1 MKYTLTIMTVFI
13 LCFLEMNAQ
22 FYNDGA
28 MVIIQP
34 DALLHIQGDF
44 INQGGEITNEG
55 LIELGGDWVNTV
67 MTPPL
72 TPNAGTVS
80 LQGSNQSIGGDF
92 PTLFHNVSV
101 DQAQNITLTSSIGIG
116 NSIELNDGII
126 TLDRNVLHLLSPEP
140 EALTFNEGGVIAET
154 SDNYGFVRWDLAE
167 TAPNSYTIPFINSL
181 GNSVPLSYE
190 LQGTGVGDLGFLL
203 FSTYGSEE
211 DNSPLPIGV
220 TNLNVSDD
228 NTGLTLVDRFYVVE
242 SMDYTTSP
250 TGSVTLSYDET
261 SEIGGNNTIAT
272 DRLETLI
279 WDTLDGWMSFN
290 QNTTTNNSVQTV
302 IDTQYG
308 TYTLWS
314 NTSTSVNDFQELE
327 GFGVYPNPTTSVAT
341 AEYIAPVTEKASL
354 SIINSVG
361 KKIFNQSVQL
371 TDGEMKKIELDL
383 SDQPDGLYHIH
394 IESESLRSSKMII
407 KQ

>member
-28 MVIIQP
+28 LVTIQS

-80 LQGSNQSIGGDF
+80 LQGNDQSIGGDF
-92 PTLFHNVSV
+92 PTLFHNVTV
-101 DQAQNITLTSSIGIG
+101 NQAQNVTLTSSIGIG
-116 NSIELNDGII
+116 NSIELNDGIV

-211 DNSPLPIGV
+211 DNSPLPIGC
-220 TNLNVSDD
+220 L
-228 NTGLTLVDRFYVVE
+228 LY
-242 SMDYTTSP
+242 TSP
-250 TGSVTLSYDET
+250 SP
-261 SEIGGNNTIAT
+261 
-272 DRLETLI
+272 R
-279 WDTLDGWMSFN
+279 
-290 QNTTTNNSVQTV
+290 
-302 IDTQYG
+302 
-308 TYTLWS
+308 
-314 NTSTSVNDFQELE
+314 
-327 GFGVYPNPTTSVAT
+327 
-341 AEYIAPVTEKASL
+341 
-354 SIINSVG
+354 
-361 KKIFNQSVQL
+361 
-371 TDGEMKKIELDL
+371 
-383 SDQPDGLYHIH
+383 DGLL
-394 IESESLRSSKMII
+394 SRMPSSA
-407 KQ
+407 